1 MGLEDQ
7 RDFITFY
14 GIKYPDWEI
23 TFGAFTDHT
32 EQLVTEYVGDACLT
46 TGYTQA
52 GSGAMIFGTVVL
64 DFLFPHHIKKQ
75 YYIEGVIEGEI
86 TCACNGGN
94 STVSDYKVTIYKTN
108 GDDLGLTSFVS
119 SDWVVVDDLLTWD
132 AVNSIGEEVTYN
144 YKIEA
149 WDDVYELFE
158 EDRIFVRIQVRF
170 NNNYGVLMH
179 ANDKEW
185 HDVWI
190 KIPFRL

>member
-14 GIKYPDWEI
+14 GIVYPDWEI
-23 TFGAFTDHT
+23 TFGIFTDHT
-32 EQLVTEYVGDACLT
+32 KQLLLEYVSDACLT
-46 TGYTQA
+46 TEYTQA
-52 GSGAMIFGTVVL
+52 DVAGLVMI

-75 YYIEGVIEGEI
+75 YYIEGVINGEI

-94 STVSDYKVTIYKTN
+94 TTVSDYQISVYKTN
-108 GDDLGLTSFVS
+108 GDDLGSELLIASG
-119 SDWVVVDDLLTWD
+119 WKVVTDNLVWD
-132 AVNSIGEEVTYN
+132 AVNSVGDEITYN

-149 WDDVYELFE
+149 WDDVYELLT
-158 EDRIFVRIQVRF
+158 EDRIYVKIQVRF
-170 NNNYGVLMH
+170 TNNKGVLMH

>member
-14 GIKYPDWEI
+14 GIIYPDWEI
-23 TFGAFTDHT
+23 TFGIFTDHT
-32 EQLVTEYVGDACLT
+32 EQLITEYISDACLT
-46 TGYTQA
+46 TEYTQA
-52 GSGAMIFGTVVL
+52 DVTGYVEL

-86 TCACNGGN
+86 TCACNGGT
-94 STVSDYKVTIYKTN
+94 STVSDYCISIYKTN
-108 GDDLGLTSFVS
+108 GDDLGTELLVT
-119 SDWVVVDDLLTWD
+119 SDWIVTNDVLAWD
-132 AVNSIGEEVTYN
+132 AGNSVGDEVTYN

-149 WDDVYELFE
+149 WDGIYELLV
-158 EDRIFVRIQVRF
+158 EDRLYVKIQVRF
-170 NNNYGVLMH
+170 NNNKGTLMH

-190 KIPFRL
+190 NIPFRL

>member
-7 RDFITFY
+7 RDFIKFY
-14 GIKYPDWEI
+14 GVIYPDWLI
-23 TFGAFTDHT
+23 TFGVFTDHT
-32 EQLVTEYVGDACLT
+32 EQLITEYVSDACLT
-46 TGYTQA
+46 TEYTQA
-52 GSGAMIFGTVVL
+52 DVAGLIEL

-86 TCACNGGN
+86 TCACNGGT

-108 GDDLGLTSFVS
+108 GDDLGLELLVS
-119 SDWVVVDDLLTWD
+119 SDWITTNDVLAWD
-132 AVNSIGEEVTYN
+132 AGNSIGDEVTYN

-149 WDDVYELFE
+149 WDAVYELLT
-158 EDRIFVRIQVRF
+158 EDRIYVKIEVRF
-170 NNNYGVLMH
+170 NNNKGVLMH